1 MTDSAPCQPLHIDMS
16 PIPDVPY
23 GHGTPVS
30 GPGHLECDQ
39 AVLFVET
46 HAVSI
51 HRNLLSVVTC
61 PVLEAPCGV
70 CTLEHDDVH
79 GFRASEL
86 TYRHLV

>member
-1 MTDSAPCQPLHIDMS
+1 MTFLVVSQLLCVYMS
-16 PIPDVPY
+16 PIPGIPY
-23 GHGTPVS
+23 GHGLPVTRPS
-30 GPGHLECDQ
+30 HLECNK

-79 GFRASEL
+79 GFR
-86 TYRHLV
+86 

>member
-30 GPGHLECDQ
+30 DPGHLECDE
-39 AVLFVET
+39 AVLLIKA
-46 HAVSI
+46 HAVAV
-51 HRNLLSVVTC
+51 HCHLLAVLSC
-61 PVLEAPCGV
+61 PSLEALCGV

-79 GFRASEL
+79 GFRATEL
-86 TYRHLV
+86 RDRHLV